1 MVVHASRLPFVNDR
15 AQIWLLRQPAL
26 SPKTRDLVYLSDAL
40 DILDFG
46 SNVGEATQFRI
57 DTRCLGLKRD
67 CCILNKGINM
77 PFDNKSLDF
86 PLSNACPTPSK
97 QVLGCLSEWTCRHVI
112 NLDLRCLLNINSHPL
127 LGNLLDTNGI
137 TGGLLDGLLGR

>member
-1 MVVHASRLPFVNDR
+1 MYSQIFTFVIF
-15 AQIWLLRQPAL
+15 AFGLLTITIA
-26 SPKTRDLVYLSDAL
+26 
-40 DILDFG
+40 
-46 SNVGEATQFRI
+46 
-57 DTRCLGLKRD
+57 
-67 CCILNKGINM
+67 
-77 PFDNKSLDF
+77 KSLDF

-127 LGNLLDTNGI
+127 LGNLLATNGI